1 MPIRPRSPQKLLGTE
16 EILIRDDPELGLDA
30 PAVHAFN
37 AILEARYTDDRG
49 PRGD

>member
-30 PAVHAFN
+30 SRCATPTTVGHA
-37 AILEARYTDDRG
+37 ATDV
-49 PRGD
+49 PRS